1 MMISQNTHIYL
12 CHVMNFI
19 FTLTQQIQNLQHDLY
34 IYTSYILDAC
44 SFLNGSVSTSSLL
57 VALPPNL
64 FHMFYI
70 SLLVTGLNCFHR
82 HRGDITVDTL
92 TEFVSRALGRDSA
105 TVRRHYTTELTTT
118 NFYEILGIP
127 RQFKFLLL
135 YKQGNKIYINSLYE
149 YGHFQSTRRVEITDC
164 SFDSYILFSL
174 I

>member
-1 MMISQNTHIYL
+1 M
-12 CHVMNFI
+12 
-19 FTLTQQIQNLQHDLY
+19 
-34 IYTSYILDAC
+34 
-44 SFLNGSVSTSSLL
+44 STSSLL

-64 FHMFYI
+64 FHMFYN

-82 HRGDITVDTL
+82 HRGDITVDTV

-135 YKQGNKIYINSLYE
+135 YKQGNCRYINSPFE
-149 YGHFQSTRRVEITDC
+149 CVHNF
-164 SFDSYILFSL
+164 
-174 I
+174 